1 MMMNKPTKPRNPA
14 RSLAALVLATAAL
27 LGGWVVF
34 RVAGRGAL
42 DACLQNA
49 QGDPAALQGFTLF
62 GQTQHQSAN
71 ALTTYTLQDGVWH
84 SETQLDTEQL
94 TGVNNWDYS
103 CTRGLDWVIDPAD
116 RAAVNATAAADDIGD
131 LIATAPRLQNM
142 VTVYLPN
149 HTTVRFPIASR
160 QGETLVQA
168 YWDSVQ
174 GTWTDWQV
182 FDADVTG
189 NGTTLSH
196 SVIPWQGRYCLTL
209 LRTTDLL
216 TAGIYRV
223 DESLTDAQVEAQL
236 PQVPVCPD
244 GSLTADETVAY
255 GTVTP
260 FYTPEGA
267 VYVDSCLP
275 VGDLLAVLWADDA
288 NTLYCDLVDAA
299 GQCVEHR
306 TLAEQS
312 NVEMLQI
319 NPLPRQ
325 RAGEAAF
332 LLDTTPQGIA
342 DPTSADGTTQL
353 VLLRVED
360 GRLTQFVQ
368 QTLPQDSN
376 SSTVFAMLDDSC
388 SRLLL
393 INKETDVWHWDLRGY
408 EQGTLAFRYTL
419 EVRDLASGAVLYTA
433 DLPLTPTEGPGWGT
447 QQENSADTISRLYR
461 LRVSSYVWFPHLTDD
476 VIQQG
481 GSHD

>member
-27 LGGWVVF
+27 LGGWVLF

-42 DACLQNA
+42 DARLQNA

-71 ALTTYTLQDGVWH
+71 ALTTYTLQDGAFT
-84 SETQLDTEQL
+84 SETALDTTAL
-94 TGVNNWDYS
+94 TGSTDWDYTCS
-103 CTRGLDWVIDPAD
+103 RGLDWVIDPAD

-131 LIATAPRLQNM
+131 LIATAPRLVRM
-142 VTVYLPN
+142 ITVYLPN
-149 HTTVRFPIASR
+149 HTTVRFPIATR

-168 YWDSVQ
+168 YWDPVS
-174 GTWTDWQV
+174 GCWNDWQG
-182 FDADVTG
+182 FEEDTDRADLGIGQYAV
-189 NGTTLSH
+189 
-196 SVIPWQGRYCLTL
+196 PWQGHYCLTMP
-209 LRTTDLL
+209 RASDLL

-236 PQVPVCPD
+236 PQVPVGPD
-244 GSLTADETVAY
+244 GSLTADETAAY

-288 NTLYCDLVDAA
+288 NTLYCDLVDAS

-306 TLAEQS
+306 TLAGQI
-312 NVEMLQI
+312 NVEKLWI

-376 SSTVFAMLDDSC
+376 SGTVFAMLDDSC

-393 INKETDVWHWDLRGY
+393 VKKDNAVWRWDLRGY
-408 EQGTLAFRYTL
+408 EQRTLAFRYTL
-419 EVRDLASGAVLYTA
+419 VVKDLASGAVLYTA

-447 QQENSADTISRLYR
+447 QQENTFDTISRLYR
-461 LRVSSYVWFPHLTDD
+461 LSVNSYVWFPHLTDD

>member
-1 MMMNKPTKPRNPA
+1 MNKPTKPRNPA

-42 DACLQNA
+42 DARLQNA

-84 SETQLDTEQL
+84 SETQLDTERL
-94 TGVNNWDYS
+94 TGVNDWDYN
-103 CTRGLDWVIDPAD
+103 CNRGLFRTIDPAD
-116 RAAVNATAAADDIGD
+116 RAAVNATAAADDNGD
-131 LIATAPRLQNM
+131 LIATTPRLQYM
-142 VTVYLPN
+142 TTIYLPN
-149 HTTVRFPIASR
+149 HTTVRFPITSR

-174 GTWTDWQV
+174 GTWTDWRA
-182 FDADVTG
+182 FDAADIG
-189 NGTTLSH
+189 EDPGIGQYA
-196 SVIPWQGRYCLTL
+196 IPWQGRYCLTMP
-209 LRTTDLL
+209 RAFDLF

-236 PQVPVCPD
+236 PQVPVGPD

-267 VYVDSCLP
+267 AYVDSCLP
-275 VGDLLAVLWADDA
+275 VGDLLAVLWADEA
-288 NTLYCDLVDAA
+288 NTLYCDLVDTA
-299 GQCVEHR
+299 GQCVERR
-306 TLAEQS
+306 TLAGQID
-312 NVEMLQI
+312 VEKLRI

-325 RAGEAAF
+325 RAGESAF
-332 LLDTTPQGIA
+332 CVTTLPEGKPGA
-342 DPTSADGTTQL
+342 VWADGTTQL

-393 INKETDVWHWDLRGY
+393 INKEADIWRWDLRGY
-408 EQGTLAFRYTL
+408 EQRNLAYRYTL
-419 EVRDLASGAVLYTA
+419 AVRDVSSGDVLYSA
-433 DLPLTPTEGPGWGT
+433 GLALAPTEGPGWGT
-447 QQENSADTISRLYR
+447 QQENTVDTLSRLYR

-476 VIQQG
+476 VIQ
-481 GSHD
+481 